1 MTADFRRG
9 DSVRV
14 MIVDDSTPVRS
25 LVSRWLEGEA
35 GITVVGTAANGREA
49 LDLLDVLRPDI
60 VLLDVDMPVLDG
72 LGSLPPLLARRPDLS
87 VIVVSTLTRPNAQVT
102 LKCLALGAVDYLPK
116 PEARPDAAGTSAF
129 RRELGFKL
137 KELAARHLKG
147 PTAGKPVTPHLA
159 LRASPTRPRVVG
171 IGASTGGPNAL
182 AQALPG
188 LAGVSALVPI
198 LIVQHMPE
206 LFTRVLAEQ
215 LRIKTGLA
223 VAEAEDGEPIEA
235 GRVYLAPGGCH
246 MGITAVSDSGAT
258 IRLDR
263 GEPVHH
269 CRPAIDILFADL
281 ARVFGPASLGIVLTG
296 MGRDGTDGAAAI
308 VGARGTIFAQD
319 EATSTIWGMPG
330 SVVRAGLARRV
341 LPLGN
346 IAAAVGSAVGRA

>member
-1 MTADFRRG
+1 MSADPRRG
-9 DSVRV
+9 D
-14 MIVDDSTPVRS
+14 
-25 LVSRWLEGEA
+25 
-35 GITVVGTAANGREA
+35 
-49 LDLLDVLRPDI
+49 
-60 VLLDVDMPVLDG
+60 
-72 LGSLPPLLARRPDLS
+72 
-87 VIVVSTLTRPNAQVT
+87 
-102 LKCLALGAVDYLPK
+102 
-116 PEARPDAAGTSAF
+116 
-129 RRELGFKL
+129 
-137 KELAARHLKG
+137 
-147 PTAGKPVTPHLA
+147 TAGKPVTLNPA

-188 LAGVSALVPI
+188 LAAVSALVPI

-223 VAEAEDGEPIEA
+223 VAEAEDGEPLQT

-246 MGITAVSDSGAT
+246 MGVTAAPDAGAT
-258 IRLDR
+258 IRLDG

-269 CRPAIDILFADL
+269 CRPAVDILFADL
-281 ARVFGPASLGIVLTG
+281 ARVFGAASLGIVLTG
-296 MGRDGTDGAAAI
+296 MGRDGTEGAAAI

-341 LPLGN
+341 LPLGD
-346 IAAAVGSAVGRA
+346 IAGAVGDAVGRA